1 MPRRRGECILR
12 PVHPNAGLQAMYR
25 RKLDRM
31 VEEMARSYAH
41 WIKAQY
47 RAKPPEMAQDASPAA
62 ELQRE
67 IKKLGAQWEKR
78 FEYAA
83 PRLARWFATSV
94 ERRSMRA
101 LRNILREGG
110 IAVDFVMTPGMRDVF
125 TATVAENVSL
135 IKSIASQYHTEI
147 EGLVMRSA
155 AAGRDLS
162 FLANELQHRYGVTAR
177 RAKLIAKDQNNKA
190 TAVFTRVRQQEV
202 GIEEA
207 VWLHS
212 HGGNE
217 PRPTHLANSGKR
229 YKIAEG
235 WHDPDPK
242 VNRKIWPGEL
252 INCKCVSRSVV
263 RGLS

>member
-1 MPRRRGECILR
+1 MPRVKDKVLR
-12 PVHPNAGLQAMYR
+12 PVHPNSGLQALYQ
-25 RKLDRM
+25 RKLDRL
-31 VEEMARSYAH
+31 VDEMARSYAH

-47 RAKPPEMAQDASPAA
+47 RAKPPVMAQDASPSV

-67 IKKLGAQWEKR
+67 IAKLGAQWERK
-78 FEYAA
+78 FAIAA

-101 LRNILREGG
+101 LMGILKEGG
-110 IAVDFVMTPGMRDVF
+110 IAVDFVMTKGMRDVF
-125 TATVAENVSL
+125 AATVAENVSL
-135 IKSIASQYHTEI
+135 IKSIGSQHHSEI

-162 FLANELQHRYGVTAR
+162 YLSSELQRRYGITAR
-177 RAKLIAKDQNNKA
+177 RAKLISKDQNNKA

-235 WHDPDPK
+235 WFDPDPK
-242 VNRKIWPGEL
+242 VRRHIWPGEL
-252 INCKCVSRSVV
+252 ISCGCTSKPVV
-263 RGLS
+263 KGFS

>member
-1 MPRRRGECILR
+1 MMARARDKVLR
-12 PVHPNAGLQAMYR
+12 PVHPNSGIQAMYR
-25 RKLDRM
+25 QKIGRLVD
-31 VEEMARSYAH
+31 EMSRSYEH
-41 WIKAQY
+41 WLRAQY
-47 RAKPPEMAQDASPAA
+47 RAKPPVMAQDASPAV

-67 IKKLGAQWEKR
+67 VAKLGKQWQKR
-78 FEYAA
+78 FDYAA

-101 LRNILREGG
+101 LKAILKEGG
-110 IAVDFVMTPGMRDVF
+110 LAVDFVMTPGMRDVF
-125 TATVAENVSL
+125 AATVAENVSL
-135 IKSIASQYHTEI
+135 IKSIGSQYHTEI

-155 AAGRDLS
+155 SDGRDLS
-162 FLANELQHRYGVTAR
+162 FLAKELKHRYGVTDR

-202 GIEEA
+202 GITEA

-229 YKIAEG
+229 YKIADG
-235 WHDPDPK
+235 WFDPDPK
-242 VNRKIWPGEL
+242 VRRNIWPGEL
-252 INCKCVSRSVV
+252 INCKCVPKPVV
-263 RGLS
+263 KGFS